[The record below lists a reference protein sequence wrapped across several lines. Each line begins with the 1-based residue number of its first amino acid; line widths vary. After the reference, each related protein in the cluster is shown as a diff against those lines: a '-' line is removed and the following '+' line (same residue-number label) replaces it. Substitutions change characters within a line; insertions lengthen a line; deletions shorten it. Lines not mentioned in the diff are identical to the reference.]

1 MNKEKITILRWYD
14 IVILTLIL
22 IGHGILNSTLQ
33 FLDMLKNPVI
43 PYSGNNV
50 EFSVLQNYQALANQL
65 IWLFLAILYLL
76 WRNFDFSVWAKK
88 IKLTPWVPLQTI
100 GIFLLTALAMDIF
113 HLLTYQFATPAI
125 PSLFGIFSNL
135 DLSLVLYSLLNGFY
149 EEIYFLGI
157 CLAVKPQ
164 YQKWTFLF
172 SLLVRFSFHTYQGLG
187 AAFGIGI
194 LMGTIFYFLYKK
206 MGQKNL
212 LPFFLAHAI
221 ADMIGLSILFY
232 FWP

>member
-88 IKLTPWVPLQTI
+88 I
-100 GIFLLTALAMDIF
+100 
-113 HLLTYQFATPAI
+113 
-125 PSLFGIFSNL
+125 
-135 DLSLVLYSLLNGFY
+135 
-149 EEIYFLGI
+149 
-157 CLAVKPQ
+157 
-164 YQKWTFLF
+164 
-172 SLLVRFSFHTYQGLG
+172 
-187 AAFGIGI
+187 
-194 LMGTIFYFLYKK
+194 
-206 MGQKNL
+206 
-212 LPFFLAHAI
+212 
-221 ADMIGLSILFY
+221 
-232 FWP
+232 